1 MASWEY
7 KVVYMDFRGRASV
20 EGDES
25 FIAKEERRSAFAR
38 RVMNT
43 LGAAGWEMV
52 GVQPLWPAETS
63 YLIFKREGTG
73 DTSPGG
79 PAPGGHPEGHDHPHH
94 GGEHDHPHHG
104 EHEHHHP
111 GEGHDHSQH
120 GGRGPESGPP
130 EAPTQKLDPPV
141 L

>member
-1 MASWEY
+1 MSSWEY

-38 RVMNT
+38 RVMNS
-43 LGAAGWEMV
+43 LGAEGWEMV

-63 YLIFKREGTG
+63 YLIFKREGVG
-73 DTSPGG
+73 DSAPPAGAGPADSAPDSGKTERLPNAPEATEGAAGGAAEG
-79 PAPGGHPEGHDHPHH
+79 PAP
-94 GGEHDHPHHG
+94 
-104 EHEHHHP
+104 
-111 GEGHDHSQH
+111 
-120 GGRGPESGPP
+120 
-130 EAPTQKLDPPV
+130 TV

>member
-20 EGDES
+20 EGDEQ

-38 RVMNT
+38 RVMNS
-43 LGAAGWEMV
+43 LGAEGWEMV

-63 YLIFKREGTG
+63 YLVFKREGTG
-73 DTSPGG
+73 DFAAPAAQPDSAANPS
-79 PAPGGHPEGHDHPHH
+79 PAPPAAEPSGAA
-94 GGEHDHPHHG
+94 
-104 EHEHHHP
+104 P
-111 GEGHDHSQH
+111 GASDQ
-120 GGRGPESGPP
+120 
-130 EAPTQKLDPPV
+130 PTTV

>member
-1 MASWEY
+1 MSSWEY

-38 RVMNT
+38 RVMNS
-43 LGAAGWEMV
+43 LGAEGWEMV

-63 YLIFKREGTG
+63 YLIFKREGVG
-73 DTSPGG
+73 DSAP
-79 PAPGGHPEGHDHPHH
+79 PAGQEPTEAAPNSGKTERLPNAPEAGADA
-94 GGEHDHPHHG
+94 GAGEA
-104 EHEHHHP
+104 
-111 GEGHDHSQH
+111 Q
-120 GGRGPESGPP
+120 GPP
-130 EAPTQKLDPPV
+130 PTV